1 MMPAH
6 AHKSASRLS
15 ELLPTRREK
24 IEMPRHDESP
34 LPLFFPVEG
43 KEWEFEP

>member
-15 ELLPTRREK
+15 ELLPARRKK

-34 LPLFFPVEG
+34 LASSVEG